1 MALSTIALLIIP
13 QDDQG
18 VFSGVVTNADW
29 LETFGHPG
37 SGLEGIIVSIY
48 NLVRCFTGVSR
59 KQLTNLSGRL

>member
-1 MALSTIALLIIP
+1 MLTTP

-18 VFSGVVTNADW
+18 VFSGVVTNTDW

-48 NLVRCFTGVSR
+48 NLVRCFTGICRS
-59 KQLTNLSGRL
+59 QLINLSGRL